1 MKCLLFVSNTEN
13 TSYVWQTCT
22 FLGLFIMFDTEMQS
36 VVIYTGAWGMNEKKT
51 HLTSL
56 FTDNNM
62 ENFN

>member
-1 MKCLLFVSNTEN
+1 M
-13 TSYVWQTCT
+13 
-22 FLGLFIMFDTEMQS
+22 FIVFDTEMQS

-51 HLTSL
+51 VFTSL